1 MTKNEMLD
9 AIKANYPKLKSDFY
23 SLLDTTLK
31 SFLNGSKFELTYTKP
46 MKEDNKPYEIYT
58 ARKGRYIVDIKP
70 YRNQFNMA
78 ILVKDVKKSIF
89 EVHVSSKGL
98 FLCTRGAY
106 LNKLNRDTF
115 IFKDENDNDVDT
127 FSLIKEKLEY
137 KPSWDMRYKLAFA
150 PMILNAIIK
159 NFKTLDFSV
168 NNGLVDIVE
177 YPDANRKMEVTKKE
191 FEDAKPEV
199 VEEEGEG
206 EE

>member
-1 MTKNEMLD
+1 MTKNELLES
-9 AIKANYPKLKSDFY
+9 IKENYPKLKSDFY
-23 SLLDTTLK
+23 SLLETTIK
-31 SFLNGSKFELTYTKP
+31 TFVDRAKFELTYTKP
-46 MKEDNKPYEIYT
+46 MKETNKPYEIYT

-115 IFKDENDNDVDT
+115 IFESDNGKIDT
-127 FSLIKEKLEY
+127 FSLIQEKLEY

-177 YPDANRKMEVTKKE
+177 YPDANRKLEVTKKE
-191 FEDAKPEV
+191 YEDAKPEV